1 MYCFYRPG
9 TLLGSYDHARDPGLV
24 KQVFICLR
32 ATADYRRCILS
43 TGFV

>member
-24 KQVFICLR
+24 KQVFIYMR
-32 ATADYRRCILS
+32 ATADYWRCILS
-43 TGFV
+43 PGSI